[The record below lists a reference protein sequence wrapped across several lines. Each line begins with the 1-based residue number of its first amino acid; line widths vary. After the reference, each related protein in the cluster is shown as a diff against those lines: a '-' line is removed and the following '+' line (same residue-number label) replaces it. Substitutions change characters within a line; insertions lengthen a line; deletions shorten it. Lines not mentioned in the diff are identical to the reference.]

1 MTSFNTFIVSKFIN
15 YYVMFVCRYNIGFSI
30 ITYVIPVCIIFIAHF
45 QICRKLRARQEAFE
59 SKSINSVKKEI
70 RRNSQFNDVLTREPP
85 PNNSNKNAAD
95 SNGSYMIIARHAK
108 DINGLRLSNI
118 VISKRKVSL

>member
-1 MTSFNTFIVSKFIN
+1 MN
-15 YYVMFVCRYNIGFSI
+15 YYVMFVFSYNIGFSV

-45 QICRKLRARQEAFE
+45 QICSKLRAIQQAFE
-59 SKSINSVKKEI
+59 SKSINSAKKEI
-70 RRNSQFNDVLTREPP
+70 RNSEFNDVLTREPP

-95 SNGSYMIIARHAK
+95 PNGSYMIIVRHAK